1 MPQVSVITPYRN
13 AARFLPELVGTL
25 QGQTYRDWECLLVD
39 DGSWDGGPELLEP
52 LTKGDLRFRR
62 LALPATAGC
71 ESPRRLP
78 GIPRNL
84 GLEEARAPLVAFL
97 DVDDLWHPRK
107 LEQQLAFHRERG
119 LDLSVTAYGRF
130 QRAEA
135 PLRAL
140 RRPPARL
147 LLAELRRRNPM
158 PLLTVVVKRELLG
171 RGFEAVPH
179 EDYLLWLNLL
189 RDRPMLRYG
198 CLPSVLAFYRQHGD
212 NTSRRQLGLLRW
224 TCGVYRRHGLP
235 PLRALL
241 QTGLWGADHGL
252 RLARQ
257 WVLPQALLPSV
268 LTLQAAAPWRLGD
281 ADRWP

>member
-25 QGQTYRDWECLLVD
+25 QGQTHRDWECLLVD
-39 DGSWDGGPELLEP
+39 DGSEDGGPELLER
-52 LTKGDLRFRR
+52 LTRGDRRFRR
-62 LALPATAGC
+62 LALPAAACCG
-71 ESPRRLP
+71 SPRRLP

-84 GLEEARAPLVAFL
+84 GLGEARAPLVAFL

-107 LEQQLAFHRERG
+107 LEEQLAFHRERG

-130 QRAEA
+130 QQAEA
-135 PLRAL
+135 PLRSL

-147 LLAELRRRNPM
+147 ELAELRRRNPV
-158 PLLTVVVKRELLG
+158 PLLTLVVKRELLG

-189 RDRPMLRYG
+189 RDQAPLRYG
-198 CLPSVLAFYRQHGD
+198 CLPSVLAFYRQHGG

-224 TCGVYRRHGLP
+224 TYGVYRRHGLP
-235 PLRALL
+235 PLRAMLN
-241 QTGLWGADHGL
+241 TGLWGAGHGL
-252 RLARQ
+252 RLARRR
-257 WVLPQALLPSV
+257 VLPQPLLPSM
-268 LTLQAAAPWRLGD
+268 LTLQAAPPWQLAEG
-281 ADRWP
+281 DRWP